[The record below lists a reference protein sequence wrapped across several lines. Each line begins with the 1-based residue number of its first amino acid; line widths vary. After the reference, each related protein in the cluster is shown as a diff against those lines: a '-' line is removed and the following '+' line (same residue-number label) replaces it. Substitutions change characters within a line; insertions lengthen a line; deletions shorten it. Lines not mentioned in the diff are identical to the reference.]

1 MIVGSLRHK
10 RYEANTC
17 CELCGHSYQEK
28 IQPRFLLMEKY
39 GQILCMGESVCRL
52 SKIQLC
58 ICFRYRMYL
67 HFYTELLK
75 TSGNVFRRYSEQQK
89 HNVPLHWLSENV
101 NSAAKTSN

>member
-1 MIVGSLRHK
+1 MIVGCSRHK

-28 IQPRFLLMEKY
+28 IEPIFLLMEKY

-67 HFYTELLK
+67 HFYTESLK
-75 TSGNVFRRYSEQQK
+75 TSVQKIFR
-89 HNVPLHWLSENV
+89 
-101 NSAAKTSN
+101 AAEA